1 MKSWSYGLLI
11 SSVVAS
17 GLAIAQQSVE
27 LGPGGI
33 PRAPGGL
40 AGSLQPGPFEYRTGE
55 GQGIRVVVVARL
67 NSPYSLVFMPNGD
80 LLVSQRAGK
89 LQRLPKGGSSLVE
102 VTGGPLS
109 IVPNAP
115 ATHGYMSVVLHPQ
128 FERNGLL
135 YLAYTKPLKGDDRT
149 VAVVRARYVDNHLV
163 DAADVWVGEN
173 TRGPSALAMTPDSK
187 LWIALSALN
196 PLTGKGAQDPMSFE
210 GKVLRLNED
219 GTVPKD
225 NPFVG
230 RQGYRP
236 EIYTMG
242 HRTALGLTLNPTSS
256 EVFMSEMGPNG
267 GDEINLLKPGRNYG
281 WPVVSLGR
289 AYPGPWHAEANEPT
303 HHGFELPLVYWM
315 PSISVSGL
323 SFYKGAAFPK
333 WQGNLFVGGLR
344 YGEVPGTG
352 RVDRVVLN
360 EKFEE
365 LRRESLLQDLHQRI
379 RDVKVGP
386 DGLIYVATDEEQGAV
401 LRIEPAL
408 NRSSAARPLAAPDF
422 RVDAKLAAR
431 GALEYNRCGTCHGLG
446 VLAGNGA
453 PDLRASAVPLTASSF
468 EQVVRKGALAERG
481 MPAFEDLDATALEA
495 LRHYIRAEA
504 NTALASVKTP

>member
-1 MKSWSYGLLI
+1 MKNWNCGLLVC
-11 SSVVAS
+11 SVVVGSSA
-17 GLAIAQQSVE
+17 LAQQAVDI
-27 LGPGGI
+27 GPGGI
-33 PRAPGGL
+33 PKAPVGL
-40 AGSLQPGPFEYRTGE
+40 MRPLQAEPFESQTGE
-55 GQGIRVVVVARL
+55 GQGIRVVVAARL
-67 NSPYSLVFMPNGD
+67 ASPYSLLFMPNGD
-80 LLVSQRAGK
+80 LLVSQRVGR
-89 LQRLPKGGSSLVE
+89 LQRLPKGGTGLVE
-102 VTGGPLS
+102 VTGGPRS

-128 FERNGLL
+128 FERNRLL
-135 YLAYTKPLKGDDRT
+135 YIAYTKPLDGDNRT
-149 VAVVRARYVDNHLV
+149 VAVARARYVDDTLAGV
-163 DAADVWVGEN
+163 TDVWVGEN
-173 TRGPSALAMTPDSK
+173 TRGPAALEMTPDSR

-196 PLTGKGAQDPMSFE
+196 PLTGEGAQDPMSFE

-219 GTVPKD
+219 GTVPND

-230 RQGYRP
+230 QRGYRP

-242 HRTALGLTLNPTSS
+242 HRTALGLAINPTNG

-289 AYPGPWHAEANEPT
+289 AYPGPWQAAANEPT

-323 SFYKGAAFPK
+323 SFYKGTAFPK

-360 EKFEE
+360 EKLEE
-365 LRRESLLQDLHQRI
+365 LRRESLLQELHQRI

-401 LRIEPAL
+401 LRIEPAAE
-408 NRSSAARPLAAPDF
+408 RSSAAKPLAAPDF
-422 RVDAKLAAR
+422 RVDVKLAAR
-431 GALEYNRCGTCHGLG
+431 GAREYNRCSTCHGLG
-446 VLAGNGA
+446 PSGGGAA
-453 PDLRASAVPLTASSF
+453 PDLRASAVPLNASSF
-468 EQVVRKGALAERG
+468 EQIVRKGALVDRG
-481 MPAFEDLDATALEA
+481 MPAFQDLDDTALEA

-504 NTALASVKTP
+504 NAALASAKLP